1 MAPSSANV
9 SGKAATA
16 EHWLVDELSKRYDIA
31 RQIEQ
36 ALAENLKRLV
46 PSSLFRGADQ
56 RAWRR

>member
-1 MAPSSANV
+1 V

-36 ALAENLKRLV
+36 ALARK
-46 PSSLFRGADQ
+46 SQTACAQ
-56 RAWRR
+56 